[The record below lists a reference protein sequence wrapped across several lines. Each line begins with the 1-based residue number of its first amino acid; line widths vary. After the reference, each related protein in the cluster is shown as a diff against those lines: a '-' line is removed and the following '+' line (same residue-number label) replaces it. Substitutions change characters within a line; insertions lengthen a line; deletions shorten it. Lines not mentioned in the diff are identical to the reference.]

1 MDKNIAAILR
11 NDAKTVVVKFA
22 VEKDTLYTYVTDLD
36 FKAGDLALV
45 HGFGGKLAV
54 VTVIEAHAELMI
66 EPNSDIRFAWIA
78 GKVDLTQYEANVL
91 RNQTIEKTISES
103 YKARMRQ
110 AFTESIMAQ
119 LPADASDSIKS
130 LL

>member
-11 NDAKTVVVKFA
+11 NDTKTVVVKFA
-22 VEKDTLYTYVTDLD
+22 VEKDTLYTYVTDLTL
-36 FKAGDLALV
+36 KAGDLALV
-45 HGFGGKLAV
+45 HGYNGKLAV
-54 VTVIEAHAELMI
+54 VTVVEAHDELMI
-66 EPNSDIRFAWIA
+66 EPNSDMRFAWIA
-78 GKVDLTQYEANVL
+78 GKVDLTQYEANVE

-110 AFTESIMAQ
+110 SFSEAIMAQ
-119 LPADASDSIKS
+119 LPAETSDAIKS